1 MHVWGTN
8 SRLLSSP
15 NHCHWKQQECRK
27 ERSKCTEYDYSLC
40 FDPDTKLAVGRRE
53 SFRLSF
59 LLFMVLAS
67 QSIHPLREQWR
78 NVRGKRINQSINLL
92 GNKGPTATYKS
103 QYTIYNDYSPRQC
116 IQHITNH
123 ASEKAVYKLRKILLT
138 VQ

>member
-1 MHVWGTN
+1 MHVWGRIVAYSHPPITVTGSN
-8 SRLLSSP
+8 KNVGKNAQNAPNTITACVSTRTRSSQSVVG
-15 NHCHWKQQECRK
+15 NHFVSVSSCLW
-27 ERSKCTEYDYSLC
+27 S
-40 FDPDTKLAVGRRE
+40 
-53 SFRLSF
+53 
-59 LLFMVLAS
+59 LAS

-123 ASEKAVYKLRKILLT
+123 ASEKAVYKLRKIQLT